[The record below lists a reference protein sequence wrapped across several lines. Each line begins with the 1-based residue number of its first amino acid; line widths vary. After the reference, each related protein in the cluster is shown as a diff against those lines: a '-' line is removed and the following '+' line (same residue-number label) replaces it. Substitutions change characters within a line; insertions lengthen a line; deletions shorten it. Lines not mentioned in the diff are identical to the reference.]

1 MSSSPSSAPA
11 FILKQGARRS
21 KGLDVIRNN
30 IMAAKIM
37 GDIMRTALGPR
48 AMRKMIVETFEV
60 TVTSDGRTLLE
71 KINIQHPTAKIIA
84 ESSKWTDI
92 VVGDGTTSVAVL
104 AASLLE
110 RAQELIEMGIHPT
123 TIVDGYLDSLV
134 KAEAILDELVHR
146 VDPEDRKE
154 LVKVATTAIE
164 TKIDSLDTPV
174 LANLVVDAILQV
186 TSKNDD
192 TFLVDKDALNV
203 VKKWGFSLASS
214 ELVHGMAI
222 WREPTSHT
230 MPKKVEDARIALIN
244 QPFEIKKMV
253 MTPEIR
259 MSSPGHMKA
268 FIDEEHGILM
278 TMVEKVLSVGANVV
292 VCAGGLDDYV
302 QIKLG
307 RLGVL
312 AVRRAQDEDMK
323 KLAKATGGRIVNEIE
338 TLTVEDLGYAKLIET
353 RRLEWDTWLFF
364 EGCRN
369 PKAVTLLIRGG
380 TSRVADEAER
390 AVNDA
395 IMATKAVIE
404 GPVIVVGGGAVE
416 AEIAQRIRAW
426 SRTLHGR
433 KQLVA
438 RKFAEAV
445 ECIPT
450 ALAQSAGMQE
460 VDTLAELR
468 ARHSDGGKWFGVD
481 VFSCKVS
488 DMLIQGVVEPYVVK
502 LQVLKSAVETA
513 AMILRIDGLVIAPKK
528 GPRPKHTSMT
538 PGQENALS
546 IPTRNFP
553 NA

>member
-1 MSSSPSSAPA
+1 
-11 FILKQGARRS
+11 
-21 KGLDVIRNN
+21 
-30 IMAAKIM
+30 MAAKIM

-60 TVTSDGRTLLE
+60 TVTSDGITLLE

-92 VVGDGTTSVAVL
+92 VVGDGTTSVAVF

-110 RAQELIEMGIHPT
+110 RAQELIEMGLHPT
-123 TIVDGYLDSLV
+123 TIVDGYLDAGV

-164 TKIDSLDTPV
+164 TKIDSLDTPI
-174 LANLVVDAILQV
+174 LANLVVEAVLQV
-186 TSKNDD
+186 TSKRDD
-192 TFLVDKDALNV
+192 TFIVDKDALNV

-222 WREPTSHT
+222 WREPTSHS
-230 MPKKVEDARIALIN
+230 MPTRIEDAKIALIN
-244 QPFEIKKMV
+244 PPFEIKKTV
-253 MTPEIR
+253 ITPEIR
-259 MSSPGHMKA
+259 MSSPGDMKA
-268 FIDEEHGILM
+268 FTDEEHRVLM

-307 RLGVL
+307 RLGIL
-312 AVRRAQDEDMK
+312 AVRRAQDDDMK
-323 KLAKATGGRIVNEIE
+323 KLAKAIGGRIVNEIE
-338 TLTVEDLGYAKLIET
+338 TLAPEDLGYAKLVET

-380 TSRVADEAER
+380 TSRVVDEAER

-426 SRTLHGR
+426 SRNLHGR

-460 VDTLAELR
+460 IDTLAELR
-468 ARHSDGGKWFGVD
+468 TRHSDGGKWFGVD
-481 VFSCKVS
+481 VFSGKVS
-488 DMLIQGVVEPYVVK
+488 DMFIKGVLEPYIVK

-528 GPRPKHTSMT
+528 GPRPRHTSMT
-538 PGQENALS
+538 PGQGNALS
-546 IPTRNFP
+546 IPTRNYP
-553 NA
+553 DV